1 MAPWETPSLEQVREE
16 NRDYITARLHS
27 GAMVPNSALRVL
39 ADANAGL
46 AYLTLLYIDWL
57 SKQLL
62 PDTAETEW
70 LDRHAQIWLG
80 GRKAA
85 TYATGTA
92 NVTGVAGTILPAGTQ
107 LTGAGGAYQT
117 TATITVGITATPTAI
132 AALTS
137 GSSGNADPGTT
148 LSFSTPVTGLD
159 SSAIVVSLTGGTD
172 AETDDEL
179 RARILE
185 RIRNPPMGGD
195 AEDYVQWALAVP
207 GVTRAWSYPQEM
219 GMGTVTVR
227 FMMDDLRAPTGFPT
241 PQDVQN
247 VTLALD
253 QVRPVAVK
261 DFFVE
266 APVAYPIDLT
276 ISNLVV
282 DNAGTEQ
289 AINDS
294 VAAMLHD
301 KAIPGGTVYRSW
313 IDEAISG
320 TANVDHYDLTF
331 NDTNMPDNG
340 SLAVLG
346 TITFA

>member
-1 MAPWETPSLEQVREE
+1 MPWTTPTLEQVRED
-16 NRDYITARLHS
+16 NRDYVTARLHS

-39 ADANAGL
+39 SDANAGL
-46 AYLTLLYIDWL
+46 CYLTLLYIDWL
-57 SKQLL
+57 AKQLL

-85 TYATGTA
+85 TYAGGTA
-92 NVTGVAGTILPAGTQ
+92 TVTGIAGTVLPSGVQLSGPGGT
-107 LTGAGGAYQT
+107 YQT
-117 TATITVGITATPTAI
+117 TNTITIGSSPTPVNL
-132 AALTS
+132 AALTA
-137 GSSGNADPGTT
+137 GAAGNADVGTT
-148 LSFSTPVTGLD
+148 LSFLTPVANVD
-159 SSAIVVSLTGGTD
+159 ASAIVVSMTGGTD
-172 AETDDEL
+172 TETDDEL

-207 GVTRAWSYPQEM
+207 GVTRAWSYPQEQ

-247 VTLALD
+247 VTIALD
-253 QVRPVAVK
+253 NVRPVAVK

-266 APVAYPIDLT
+266 APVAYSLSFT

-282 DNAGTEQ
+282 DNPSTEQ

-294 VAAMLHD
+294 VTAMLHD
-301 KAIPGGTVYRSW
+301 KATPGGTVYRSW
-313 IDEAISG
+313 IDEAIAG

-331 NDTNMPDNG
+331 TDTAMPDGG